1 MSEIELLADTATLP
15 ELTVVEL
22 PDGEFCVVSADPT
35 KPLTEN
41 QAEAVAHIVRAMKEI
56 LGRDVPPPN

>member
-22 PDGEFCVVSADPT
+22 PYGEFCVVTANRA
-35 KPLTEN
+35 KWLTED
-41 QAEAVAHIVRAMKEI
+41 QAKTVALLPRAMKEI
-56 LGRDVPPPN
+56 LDRGAHT